1 MPRPTAASQ
10 VAGQPHPRIAG
21 RLSPVLINDAVRRAL
36 DEDLGL
42 AGDITTAAV
51 IAADATAIGVLAAR
65 KPGIVAGLDLVTA
78 AFRALD
84 PGVRVTT
91 MIGDGHEAK
100 ANRIVAR
107 IEGNARALL
116 SAERVALNF
125 AGRMS
130 GIATLTRAYVD
141 RIAGAKA
148 RIIDTRKTTPG
159 LRAFEKYAVLAGGG
173 ANHRVGLFD
182 AVLIKDNH
190 VVVAGGIGP
199 AIRAARANAG
209 HMVKIEIEV
218 DTLDQLDEALAVGC
232 DAILLDNMTLTQLRE
247 AVAKVAGRALTEASG
262 GVSLETVRAIAETG
276 VDLISVGAL
285 THSAP
290 VLDLGLDFEVT
301 PAKPAA

>member
-65 KPGIVAGLDLVTA
+65 KPGLVTA

-84 PGVRVTT
+84 PAVRVTT